1 MGTTRHGCSE
11 HQCKETEGAP
21 VLEPGAIVLAR
32 QGQSRDSKRVY
43 YEDVQG
49 VHTRMMHKVMHRR
62 TECRECTREMMHKV
76 MHKENKSAGS
86 AHEEVHR
93 NA

>member
-1 MGTTRHGCSE
+1 MSTTRHGCSE

-62 TECRECTREMMHKV
+62 TYV
-76 MHKENKSAGS
+76 QG
-86 AHEEVHR
+86 VHR
-93 NA
+93 RMVHR